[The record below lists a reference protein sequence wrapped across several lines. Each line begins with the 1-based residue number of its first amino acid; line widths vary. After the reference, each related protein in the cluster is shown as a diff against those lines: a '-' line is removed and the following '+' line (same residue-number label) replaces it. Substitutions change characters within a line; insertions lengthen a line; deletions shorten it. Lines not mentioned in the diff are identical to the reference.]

1 MPYTHHTGRVIES
14 LAEREPKTLAV
25 MHGSTYYGD
34 GAQALRNL
42 ATVMR
47 ELLGPKGPEEET
59 TSAGTIK
66 T

>member
-1 MPYTHHTGRVIES
+1 
-14 LAEREPKTLAV
+14 

-42 ATVMR
+42 AAVMR
-47 ELLGPKGPEEET
+47 EVLGPKGQEGET
-59 TSAGTIK
+59 TSAGMIK